1 MNIEKIAEYRDTLVN
16 QSNTLNSEV
25 QRMQAALEQAKN
37 NAIATS
43 GAIQAL
49 DILIREDKESQ
60 AAAAPAAPEAPA
72 LVDVATA
79 SK

>member
-1 MNIEKIAEYRDTLVN
+1 MNIEKIAEYRATLVN

-25 QRMQAALEQAKN
+25 QRMQVALEQAKN

-60 AAAAPAAPEAPA
+60 AAAAPATPEAPTP
-72 LVDVATA
+72 VDVAAT